1 MEGILVKEAYELIR
15 DDGVDWLAGR
25 NGEGR
30 VIKSVNVI
38 EIPDCFEWIRGG
50 EMMLTTLY
58 PYKTI
63 QEKIDLIIHLN
74 KGNAACVLIHPGNE
88 KSLKVPDYLID
99 LSDNY
104 DFPLLAIDRKVPYS
118 VIIKKIYE
126 ALLNREEL
134 ALKKA
139 HEVNLLMNQVIISK
153 GGVYEILKRL
163 SHILSESVILL
174 DESFDVIEAVYKNQD
189 GEYIQNNIGLI
200 RNYFK
205 EYIKE
210 NLKPSNSANN
220 KLNYF
225 KLKNN
230 IILAFSVLNL
240 NDDIDNYLLISMKEN
255 IIEYEDKMY
264 SVGLLSATTAIKIE
278 RLKNLAVLE
287 TEQKLKLDFF
297 DDIIS
302 NACASDEV
310 LKKRARTLGL
320 KFADKNYVLIFDMD
334 DFEGYYNKNYDKGE
348 EHIQKIKKDLKKAIR
363 KGISEI
369 SDQVVLFVPKSDGW
383 VLLLGFSKRAHSTE
397 QIYRKTI
404 DDIVF
409 KVIDEFSQKNHK
421 ITLSVGISSS
431 IERINELKRAYDEA
445 VSAKNLG
452 NRLFGRGKV
461 TYNDDLGIFRLISI
475 PQEKEEILRD
485 KLLNRIYEYD
495 KKRNGNLIETL
506 EVFLDTGRSIKT
518 TAKKLF
524 THPNTVKYRLKRIKE
539 IAGEEVL
546 ENEQKRLYYH
556 ILVKVLRMV
565 S

>member
-1 MEGILVKEAYELIR
+1 MKEAYELIR

>member
-210 NLKPSNSANN
+210 NLKLSNSANN

-230 IILAFSVLNL
+230 IILAFAVLNL

-255 IIEYEDKMY
+255 ITEYEDKMY
-264 SVGLLSATTAIKIE
+264 SVGLLSAATAIKIE

-409 KVIDEFSQKNHK
+409 KVIDEFSQRNHR

-445 VSAKNLG
+445 VFAKNLG

-506 EVFLDTGRSIKT
+506 EIFLDTGRSIKT
-518 TAKKLF
+518 TAEKLF

-556 ILVKVLRMV
+556 ILVKVLRMI

>member
-210 NLKPSNSANN
+210 NLKLSNSANN

-230 IILAFSVLNL
+230 IILAFAVLNL

-255 IIEYEDKMY
+255 ITEYEDKMY
-264 SVGLLSATTAIKIE
+264 SVGLLSAATAIKIE

-409 KVIDEFSQKNHK
+409 KVIDEFSQRNHR

-445 VSAKNLG
+445 VFAKNLG

-518 TAKKLF
+518 TAEKLF

>member
-210 NLKPSNSANN
+210 NLKLSNSANN

-230 IILAFSVLNL
+230 IILAFAVLNL

-255 IIEYEDKMY
+255 ITEYEDKMY
-264 SVGLLSATTAIKIE
+264 SVGLLSAATAIKIE

-409 KVIDEFSQKNHK
+409 KVIDEFSQKNHR

-445 VSAKNLG
+445 VFAKNLG

-506 EVFLDTGRSIKT
+506 EIFLDTGRSIKT
-518 TAKKLF
+518 TAEKLF

-556 ILVKVLRMV
+556 ILVKVLRMI